1 MQGPISQ
8 SGGPTYI
15 TLLQA
20 QHRAQE
26 HVHLQAVP
34 VDPVPEKGSSLFPGY
49 I

>member
-34 VDPVPEKGSSLFPGY
+34 VGEKGSSLFPGY